1 MRLFRPLLAEVD
13 LTEQQWRVLRAL
25 TARAEAGTPA
35 PEVSELATETSLLA
49 PSLSRILAHLEHRE
63 LIRRMTA
70 PHDQRR
76 SVISLT
82 TTGEA
87 LVARVAPHSEAIY
100 QHIEAAFGS
109 DRLRHLLDELA
120 ELARLELN
128 DQHHEERPQRHARHA
143 DR

>member
-25 TARAEAGTPA
+25 TARVEAGAQA
-35 PEVSELATETSLLA
+35 PEVGELAADTSLLA
-49 PSLSRILAHLEHRE
+49 PSLSRILANLEHRE

-82 TTGEA
+82 PAGRA

-100 QHIEAAFGS
+100 QRIEATFGS

-120 ELARLELN
+120 QLAHLELSE
-128 DQHHEERPQRHARHA
+128 QHTEERPKRHARHP